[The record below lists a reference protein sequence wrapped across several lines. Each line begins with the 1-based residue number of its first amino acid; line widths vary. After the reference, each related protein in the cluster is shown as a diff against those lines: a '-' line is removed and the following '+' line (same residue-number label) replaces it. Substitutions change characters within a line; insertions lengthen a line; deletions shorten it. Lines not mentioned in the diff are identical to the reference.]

1 MSVEI
6 RIGIVNAPREL
17 SFESAQPAEEL
28 AEQVQAGIA
37 SGTGILRLT
46 DDKGRVYLVPTDGI
60 AYVEVGAEE
69 SRRIGFVG

>member
-1 MSVEI
+1 MEI

-17 SFESAQPAEEL
+17 GFESAQSPDEIAQ
-28 AEQVQAGIA
+28 QVEAA
-37 SGTGILRLT
+37 VTGGAAVLKLT
-46 DDKGRVYLVPTDGI
+46 DDKGRVYVVPTAGI

>member
-1 MSVEI
+1 MEI

-17 SFESAQPAEEL
+17 GFESAQSPDEL
-28 AEQVQAGIA
+28 AAQVEAAVTG
-37 SGTGILRLT
+37 GTGVLRLT
-46 DDKGRVYLVPTDGI
+46 DDKGRIYVVPTAGI

>member
-1 MSVEI
+1 MEI

-17 SFESAQPAEEL
+17 GFESSQTPDEIAEL
-28 AEQVQAGIA
+28 VQTAITGDA
-37 SGTGILRLT
+37 GILRLS
-46 DDKGRVYLVPTDGI
+46 DDKGRVYIVPTTGI